1 MRSIHLTCVA
11 LLATSLISGTY
22 EPTSSQAAAPRP
34 IQGGAG
40 EETADALV
48 VRSYP
53 VQDLLGHDPNFADP
67 SKRWPGTSLFS
78 SSTEAAGGGV
88 GTPGGLVGGMGGGG
102 MGGMGGGGIVAGGGM
117 SGVSSDPADELLSL
131 IDSLIEGEDGFEYN
145 ARISHGL
152 LITRQPAR
160 IHAVIDEILGSLR
173 EGIATQIVVKIEW
186 TALRLDI
193 PTARQLMEAEDP
205 RVFEQAIQEYAVA
218 YGSLSAANG
227 SLVYS
232 ASGEHRNLA
241 IGLTPV
247 VGSYQDEFNR
257 GGGVGY
263 GATTVKPIIGW
274 LAQVRPLVSP
284 DPQRP
289 ARLHM
294 AVTQVLPTTGPKR
307 VPVVGAVDP
316 GNLPARQLVGT
327 VQAPVGEWAIL
338 GGIHLMP
345 LDPSGPSELDATQ
358 PQGVVL
364 VRWSR

>member
-1 MRSIHLTCVA
+1 M
-11 LLATSLISGTY
+11 
-22 EPTSSQAAAPRP
+22 
-34 IQGGAG
+34 
-40 EETADALV
+40 
-48 VRSYP
+48 
-53 VQDLLGHDPNFADP
+53 
-67 SKRWPGTSLFS
+67 
-78 SSTEAAGGGV
+78 
-88 GTPGGLVGGMGGGG
+88 
-102 MGGMGGGGIVAGGGM
+102 
-117 SGVSSDPADELLSL
+117 
-131 IDSLIEGEDGFEYN
+131 
-145 ARISHGL
+145 
-152 LITRQPAR
+152 
-160 IHAVIDEILGSLR
+160 IDEILGSLR

-241 IGLTPV
+241 IGVTPV

-294 AVTQVLPTTGPKR
+294 AVTQVLPTTGPAR
-307 VPVVGAVDP
+307 IPVVGAVDP